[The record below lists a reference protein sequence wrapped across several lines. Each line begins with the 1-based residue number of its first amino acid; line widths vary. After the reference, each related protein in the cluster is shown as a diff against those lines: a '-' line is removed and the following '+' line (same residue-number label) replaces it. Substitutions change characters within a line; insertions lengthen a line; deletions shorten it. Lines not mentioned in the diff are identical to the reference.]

1 MTATSLDALRTGAP
15 SRMVA
20 DEKMDQ
26 VRELLVGAD
35 LRRTDERL
43 AAIEAR
49 IEKLETEMAHRI
61 DAMQAR
67 VEAMSGEVSGQ
78 HRAAFKELS
87 AGVAELGERIKDLSR
102 I

>member
-15 SRMVA
+15 SRLVA

-26 VRELLVGAD
+26 VRELLVGED
-35 LRRTDERL
+35 LRRTDVRL

-67 VEAMSGEVSGQ
+67 VEAMAGEVSGQ

-87 AGVAELGERIKDLSR
+87 DGVADLGERIKNLSR